1 MVGIGSAISYEGI
14 YLDSATNTLLDV
26 GGDNT
31 NVEDGTIYLTNT
43 ARIRGRAQGR
53 LEWAQVETTSGG
65 LPTMT
70 AKVRYYSTNGTEDWG
85 PIVWNTSASNTTTIT
100 QDFEWMTDGGMRL
113 VKVFRGAYDPQS
125 GWIKPDMPTIHDRLR
140 KIMQQRAAPAFIK
153 DLKSLD
159 RAPDI
164 REIRARETLRRVIG
178 EENYRYFLR
187 KGFITVMNP
196 KSGNTFQIFPGHGIT
211 NVYFRGKMTER
222 LCVVMRGDFPPT
234 DSLIMRYLMILN
246 NEEQFR
252 SLANKHE
259 VFQTQ
264 RNRYHAMLREPDRR
278 SLPEIFAALQGKK
291 VA

>member
-1 MVGIGSAISYEGI
+1 MVGIGSTISYEGI
-14 YLDSATNTLLDV
+14 YLDSATNTILDM
-26 GGDNT
+26 GGDNAT
-31 NVEDGTIYLTNT
+31 TDGTGIYLTNNT
-43 ARIRGRAQGR
+43 ARIHGRGQGR
-53 LEWAQVETTSGG
+53 LEWATVEGTAGG
-65 LPTMT
+65 IPTMT
-70 AKVRYYSTNGTEDWG
+70 AKVRYYSNNGTNDWG
-85 PIVWNTSASNTTTIT
+85 PIVWSTSSASTIS
-100 QDFEWMTDGGMRL
+100 QEVEWATDGGMRL

-140 KIMQQRAAPAFIK
+140 RIMQQRQAPAFIK
-153 DLKSLD
+153 DLKALD

-178 EENYRYFLR
+178 EDNYRYFLR

-252 SLANKHE
+252 SLANKHTVYE
-259 VFQTQ
+259 TQ

-278 SLPEIFAALQGKK
+278 PLTEIFAALQGKK